1 MAIEAAEVVLSTPDP
16 NMTPG
21 MHEFLDILE
30 FSFSVTG
37 PIFVILALGVWLR
50 RIGMLT
56 DAFVEAGSRLVF
68 NVSLPALLFISISK
82 TDFEAAANF
91 SLVAYGAV
99 ATVVTFLVLEWVA
112 ARWVDEPT
120 ERGVVV
126 QGGFRSNMGVV
137 GLAYCVNAYGEAGLV
152 ASSLYLGLITI
163 LFNILGVIT
172 LSRSLHTHRGVKG
185 MIKGIVR
192 NPLIIGIVLALP
204 VSAMHW
210 TLPSLVI
217 QSGQYFANLTLPLAL
232 LCTGASLDFARLRLE
247 RRNALLASFAKLLF
261 VPTVFVVGG
270 ALVGFRGIDIGV
282 LLLLSSTPAASASY
296 VMVRAMG
303 GNAVLAANIIALTT
317 VGSILTTSVAIML
330 LRGVGLM

>member
-1 MAIEAAEVVLSTPDP
+1 MAVEVPEALLSTLDL
-16 NMTPG
+16 TVAPG
-21 MHEFLDILE
+21 MNEFLDILE

-37 PIFVILALGVWLR
+37 PIFVILVLGVWLR

-56 DAFVEAGSRLVF
+56 DGFVEAGSRLVF

-91 SLVAYGAV
+91 SLVIFGAV
-99 ATVVTFLVLEWVA
+99 ATVSAFLVLEWVA
-112 ARWVDEPT
+112 TRWVDDPSQ
-120 ERGVVV
+120 RGVVV
-126 QGGFRSNMGVV
+126 QGGFRSNMGIV

-163 LFNILGVIT
+163 LFNILAVIT
-172 LSRSLHTHRGVKG
+172 LSRSLHTDRSIKG
-185 MIKGIVR
+185 MLKGIVR

-204 VSAMHW
+204 VSAAHW
-210 TLPSLVI
+210 TLPALVI

-247 RRNALLASFAKLLF
+247 RRNTLLASGAKLIFVPMLF
-261 VPTVFVVGG
+261 VIGG
-270 ALVGFRGIDIGV
+270 YLVGFRDIDLGI
-282 LLLLSSTPAASASY
+282 LLLMSSTPAAAASY

-317 VGSILTTSVAIML
+317 VGSILTTSLAIMVV
-330 LRGVGLM
+330 RGAGLM

>member
-1 MAIEAAEVVLSTPDP
+1 
-16 NMTPG
+16 
-21 MHEFLDILE
+21 MHDFLDILN

-37 PIFVILALGVWLR
+37 PIFVVLALGVWLR

-56 DAFVEAGSRLVF
+56 DGFVEAGSRLVF

-91 SLVAYGAV
+91 SLVAYGAL
-99 ATVVTFLVLEWVA
+99 ATVATFLVLEWVA

-137 GLAYCVNAYGEAGLV
+137 GLAYCVNAFGEAGLV
-152 ASSLYLGLITI
+152 AASLYLGLITI

-172 LSRSLHTHRGVKG
+172 LSRSLHTNRGVRG
-185 MIKGIVR
+185 MLKGIVR

-210 TLPSLVI
+210 TIPSLLI

-247 RRNALLASFAKLLF
+247 RRNALLASVGKLVF
-261 VPTVFVVGG
+261 VPLVFVIGG
-270 ALVGFRGIDIGV
+270 AIVGFRGIDIGI
-282 LLLLSSTPAASASY
+282 LLLLSSTPTASASY

-317 VGSILTTSVAIML
+317 VGSIITTSLGIML
-330 LRGVGLM
+330 VRGLGLM

>member
-1 MAIEAAEVVLSTPDP
+1 
-16 NMTPG
+16 
-21 MHEFLDILE
+21 MHDFLDILN

-37 PIFVILALGVWLR
+37 PIFVVLALGVWLR

-56 DAFVEAGSRLVF
+56 DGFVEAGSRLVF

-91 SLVAYGAV
+91 SLVAYGAL
-99 ATVVTFLVLEWVA
+99 ATVATFLVLEWVA

-137 GLAYCVNAYGEAGLV
+137 GLAYCVNAFGEAGLV
-152 ASSLYLGLITI
+152 AASLYLGLITI

-172 LSRSLHTHRGVKG
+172 LSRSLHTNRGVRG
-185 MIKGIVR
+185 MLKGIVR

-210 TLPSLVI
+210 TIPSLLI

-247 RRNALLASFAKLLF
+247 RRNALLASVGKLVF
-261 VPTVFVVGG
+261 VPLVFVIGG
-270 ALVGFRGIDIGV
+270 AIVGFHGIDIGI
-282 LLLLSSTPAASASY
+282 LLLLSSTPTASASY

-317 VGSILTTSVAIML
+317 VGSIFTTSLGIML
-330 LRGVGLM
+330 VRGLGLM